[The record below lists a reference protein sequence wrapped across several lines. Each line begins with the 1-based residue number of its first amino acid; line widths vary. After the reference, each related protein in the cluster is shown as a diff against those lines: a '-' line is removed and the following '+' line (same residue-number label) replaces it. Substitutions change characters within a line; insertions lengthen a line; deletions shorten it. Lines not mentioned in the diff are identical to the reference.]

1 MSKNIEEKFKLYSLY
16 VKEQIKKSGLS
27 YPIIENELHWKPQT
41 LNQMLNQNRSIKAS
55 DLKKLADLLNE
66 DEGFLIDPDYL
77 PFYQQLKA
85 DEAAEYRQLK
95 ADESAESASG
105 DSREDILKRVKMI
118 EDAVNLF
125 DVEDY
130 CIISTDKREIELLKQ
145 LYERISTN

>member
-66 DEGFLIDPDYL
+66 EEGFLIDPDYL

-85 DEAAEYRQLK
+85 DE
-95 ADESAESASG
+95 STESASG

-145 LYERISTN
+145 LHDRISTN